1 MVKLSRYILVL
12 IGIMA
17 ASIAIPQIYWTIFRE
32 APSVPNVVYSRVL
45 DEFMMVARE
54 DGVLVRKDEHGNI
67 YSRDEFEAKLPLL
80 FFRQLFATGDM
91 PDTIKGRHMDHAELS
106 TYSSNFTL
114 RPVDMNTP
122 EPVLLPLLEAQS
134 GRVSL
139 ALPED
144 FFRLSDRIEFIVAE
158 TNRVD
163 REKSDKFNEALIREG
178 FAFPARLT
186 GGLPTDRKNEEEGYF
201 IKDNNGDLFHL
212 MMIRGEPYVA
222 RIDIPA
228 QMEIVHIECVDI
240 ATREYYAFL
249 FSEGNEIYLLMQ
261 DGYQLQKLPADGY
274 DPKNHRLR
282 VREDVLHKTI
292 SIIGDDHLQVTVV
305 DDKYEV
311 VDTYS
316 HQWDPL
322 HLQADHILFGWLFPF
337 QLNLQVPESRFVT
350 LNIFRSPHYFW
361 MLTNLVLVGVSV
373 GLLKRK
379 NRCFKKNLI
388 DLGIVLL
395 TGVFGFIATRVFPNR
410 FFD

>member
-17 ASIAIPQIYWTIFRE
+17 ASIALPQIYWTIFRE

-45 DEFMMVARE
+45 NDFLMVARE

-67 YSRDEFEAKLPLL
+67 YSRDEFESKLPLL
-80 FFRQLFATGDM
+80 FFRQLFATGEM
-91 PDTIKGRHMDHAELS
+91 PDTIHGRHMDHAELS

-114 RPVDMNTP
+114 RPVDFNTP
-122 EPVLLPLLEAQS
+122 EPVLLPLLEAES

-139 ALPED
+139 ELPED

-163 REKSDKFNEALIREG
+163 REKSDIFNEALLREG

-201 IKDNNGDLFHL
+201 IKDSNGDLFHL

-222 RIDIPA
+222 RIDIPS
-228 QMEIVHIECVDI
+228 QMNIIHIECVDI

-249 FSEGNEIYLLMQ
+249 FTEENEIYLLMQ
-261 DGYQLQKLPADGY
+261 DDYQLQRLPVNGY
-274 DPKNHRLR
+274 DRESHRLR

-292 SIIGDDHLQVTVV
+292 SIIGDDHIQVTVV
-305 DDKYEV
+305 DDQYEV
-311 VDTYS
+311 ADTYS
-316 HQWDPL
+316 DQWEPV
-322 HLQADHILFGWLFPF
+322 HSQSDHVLFSWLFPF
-337 QLNLQVPESRFVT
+337 QLNLQVPDSRFVS
-350 LNIFRSPHYFW
+350 LDIFWAPHYFW
-361 MLTNLVLVGVSV
+361 LIINLALVGVAIC
-373 GLLKRK
+373 LLKRK
-379 NRCFKKNLI
+379 NRSFEKNLI
-388 DLGIVLL
+388 DLGIILL
-395 TGVFGFIATRVFPNR
+395 TGIFGFIATRVFPNK
-410 FFD
+410 FYD